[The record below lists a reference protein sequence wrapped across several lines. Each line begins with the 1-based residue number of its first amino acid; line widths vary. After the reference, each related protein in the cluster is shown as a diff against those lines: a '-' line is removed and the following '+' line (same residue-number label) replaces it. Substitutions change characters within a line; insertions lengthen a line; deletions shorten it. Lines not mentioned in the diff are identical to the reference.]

1 MLWSTHVLIAKSCV
15 LCYNDIISH
24 AATIMGS
31 TKAYD
36 DVHLQHYRVTLDMSV
51 LGDFDP
57 RQVDYKKVFDLQENE
72 DVESYVE
79 DLDTLAM
86 RDVCPE
92 W

>member
-1 MLWSTHVLIAKSCV
+1 MLWGTHVLIAKSCV

-57 RQVDYKKVFDLQENE
+57 RQVDYTKVFDLQENE
-72 DVESYVE
+72 EVEAYVE
-79 DLDTLAM
+79 ELDTAEI
-86 RDVCPE
+86 V

>member
-1 MLWSTHVLIAKSCV
+1 MCS
-15 LCYNDIISH
+15 CYNDTIPS

-31 TKAYD
+31 SKAYD

-57 RQVDYKKVFDLQENE
+57 RNIDYSKIFDLQESE
-72 DVESYVE
+72 EVDAYVE
-79 DLDTLAM
+79 NLDTIESIYNS
-86 RDVCPE
+86 DSCPN